1 MLAVHRRLPRHAPLY
16 AAVLSV
22 LAPGFA
28 AGQSEGLEEII
39 VTAQFRAQNV
49 QQTPISIS
57 AFDAEMLEARAATD
71 INDAAN
77 LAPNVTLSRGAAG
90 FGQMS
95 AIFIRGVGQADPHFA
110 VEPGV
115 GMYIDDVYFGVMTG
129 SIFELLDADRVEV
142 LRGPQG
148 TLAGKNSIGG
158 AIKLFSQQ
166 PGPEANAYAEFGF
179 GSFDGITGR
188 AATNL
193 TIAEDKLYARVS
205 VMARQL
211 DGYMDRLDYNCA
223 TGSLATGTRRL
234 QQDCLIGTQGG
245 ESLWAARGVLRWT
258 PNDRIE
264 NSFSFDVTADS
275 SENPAAKQIFQSP
288 TWAGTANYITGP
300 EEYTNYE
307 DYISRPT
314 GTASTPFVQ
323 PSNTPLDVHGFANN
337 LNVQINDSL
346 QFQSITAV
354 RQSEVP
360 FAVPADVTP
369 ATVSD
374 QAWRLTHEQFTQEF
388 RLNGGEAGGFEWT
401 AGFFTYDADGVS
413 EGRVNLPGGFLL
425 GGGGLNLEILFRDP
439 VKTESDSVF
448 AHASFHPGET
458 VTVTTGVR
466 YTEDLKSFTFNRW
479 DWTGAPHPVLGAL
492 VDFNSSFEGDRTDYR
507 VAVDWQ
513 FTDNMMLYGQ
523 VSTGYKGGGVNP
535 RPFFTTQ
542 AVPYQPEELEAL
554 EVGFKSVLADNRLRF
569 NVATFKNDFTDL
581 QLTLTRCDA
590 FSPFPGAPCAMSANV
605 GDAEITGVEIEAEFR
620 PIDQLSI
627 DLSLGFLD
635 FQYTRVDPLTAVTL
649 DMDTLYTPD
658 EERSLGIQ
666 YEFNLPN
673 GGRLTPRLD
682 YNYRSELETNA
693 INQPNAALPTAPSTK
708 LDDLSLWN
716 FRLNWESPTDVWS
729 AALTVANLTD
739 EFYYENQFG
748 NGLPTNFSIT
758 RRPGWPRVAFL
769 TLKRRFD

>member
-1 MLAVHRRLPRHAPLY
+1 MTMTFGPGFLVRRPWLAVTPL
-16 AAVLSV
+16 
-22 LAPGFA
+22 LAPGLA
-28 AGQSEGLEEII
+28 AAQSSGLEEII
-39 VTAQFRAQNV
+39 VTAQFREQNV

-57 AFDAEMLEARAATD
+57 AFDSTMLDARAATD

-77 LAPNVTLSRGAAG
+77 LAPNVTLTRGATG

-115 GMYIDDVYFGVMTG
+115 GMYIDDVYFGVLTG
-129 SIFELLDADRVEV
+129 SIFELLDTERVEV

-166 PGPEANAYAEFGF
+166 PGPDANGYAEFGY
-179 GSFDGITGR
+179 GTFDGITGR

-205 VMARQL
+205 VMARQR
-211 DGYMDRLDYNCA
+211 DGYVDRLDYNCA
-223 TGSLATGTRRL
+223 SGQLATGTRRL
-234 QQDCLIGTQGG
+234 GQDCQIGTQGG
-245 ESLWAARGVLRWT
+245 ESMWAARGVLRWT
-258 PNDRIE
+258 PGERVD
-264 NSFSFDVTADS
+264 NSFSFDITADN

-288 TWAGTANYITGP
+288 LWAGTANYITGP
-300 EEYTNYE
+300 EDYTNYE

-314 GTASTPFVQ
+314 GTASTPFVL
-323 PSNTPLDVHGFANN
+323 PESTPLDVHGFSNN
-337 LNVQINDSL
+337 LSIQFSDTL
-346 QFQSITAV
+346 QLQSITAV
-354 RQSEVP
+354 RQSETP

-374 QAWRLTHEQFTQEF
+374 QAWRLTHDQFTQEF
-388 RLNGGEAGGFEWT
+388 RLNGGAADGVEWT
-401 AGFFTYDADGVS
+401 VGYFTYDADGVS

-439 VKTESDSVF
+439 VKTESDSLF
-448 AHASFHPGET
+448 AHAAFRPGDN
-458 VTVTTGVR
+458 VTITTGVR

-479 DWTGAPHPVLGAL
+479 DWRGLPHPLLGAL
-492 VDFNSSFEGDRTDYR
+492 VDFNSTYEGDRTDYR

-513 FTDNMMLYGQ
+513 FADNMMVYGQ

-535 RPFFTTQ
+535 RPFFPSQ
-542 AVPYQPEELEAL
+542 AIPYNPEELEAL

-569 NVATFKNDFTDL
+569 NAAVFKNDFQDL

-605 GDAEITGVEIEAEFR
+605 GDADITGVEVEVEFR
-620 PIDQLSI
+620 PVEALTI
-627 DLSLGFLD
+627 DLALGFLD
-635 FQYTRVDPLTAVTL
+635 FEYSRVDPLTFVTL
-649 DMDTLYTPD
+649 DMTTVYVPD

-666 YEFNLPN
+666 YEVNLAN

-682 YNYRSELETNA
+682 YNYRSEIQTAA
-693 INQPNAALPTAPSTK
+693 INQPTAAAPTLPSTL

-716 FRLNWESPTDVWS
+716 FRLNWDSPTEVWS
-729 AALTVANLTD
+729 AALTVTNLTD
-739 EFYYENQFG
+739 EFYYESQFG
-748 NGLPTNFSIT
+748 NGLATNFSIT
-758 RRPGWPRVAFL
+758 RRPGWPRETFL
-769 TLKRRFD
+769 TVKRRFE

>member
-1 MLAVHRRLPRHAPLY
+1 MRNALRCRSVRFNKLYLATLPL
-16 AAVLSV
+16 
-22 LAPGFA
+22 LAPGL
-28 AGQSEGLEEII
+28 AGAQQESQGLEEII

-57 AFDAEMLEARAATD
+57 AFDAEMLDARSATD

-115 GMYIDDVYFGVMTG
+115 GMYVDDVYFGVLTG
-129 SIFELLDADRVEV
+129 SIFELLDTERVEV

-166 PGPEANAYAEFGF
+166 PGPETNSYAEFGA
-179 GSFDGITGR
+179 GTFDAITAR
-188 AATNL
+188 AATNI

-205 VMARQL
+205 AMARER
-211 DGYMDRLDYNCA
+211 DGYVDRLDYNCV
-223 TGSLATGTRRL
+223 TGQLATGTRRL
-234 QQDCLIGTQGG
+234 QQDCQIGTQGG
-245 ESLWAARGVLRWT
+245 ESMWAVRGVLRWIVG
-258 PNDRIE
+258 DRVE
-264 NSFSFDVTADS
+264 NSLTFDITEDE
-275 SENPAAKQIFQSP
+275 SENPAAKQVFTSP
-288 TWAGTANYITGP
+288 LWAGTNNYITGP
-300 EEYTNYE
+300 EDYSNYE

-314 GTASTPFVQ
+314 GTASTPFVM
-323 PSNTPLDVHGFANN
+323 PATTPLDVHGFANN
-337 LNVQINDSL
+337 LNVQFSDTLS
-346 QFQSITAV
+346 FQSITAMRESV
-354 RQSEVP
+354 AP
-360 FAVPADVTP
+360 FSTPADVTP

-388 RLNGGEAGGFEWT
+388 RLNGGAADGVEWT
-401 AGFFTYDADGVS
+401 VGLFHYDADGVS
-413 EGRVNLPGGFLL
+413 EGRVNLPGGLAP

-439 VKTESDSVF
+439 VETQSESVF
-448 AHASFHPGET
+448 AHAAFHPTDT
-458 VTVTTGVR
+458 VTVTTGIR
-466 YTEDLKSFTFNRW
+466 YTDDLKSFTFNRW
-479 DWTGAPHPVLGAL
+479 DWQGNPHPLLGAL
-492 VDFNSSFEGDRTDYR
+492 VDYNVTYEGDHTDYR

-513 FTDNMMLYGQ
+513 FADNMMLYGQ

-542 AVPYQPEELEAL
+542 AIPYDPEELEAL
-554 EVGFKSVLADNRLRF
+554 EVGFKSVLADNRVRF
-569 NVATFKNDFTDL
+569 NVAAFTNDFTDL

-605 GDAEITGVEIEAEFR
+605 GDAEIKGLEIEAEFR
-620 PIDQLSI
+620 PVDALTI

-649 DMDTLYTPD
+649 DMMTLYTPD
-658 EERSLGIQ
+658 EERSFGIQ

-673 GGRLTPRLD
+673 GGRLTPRFD
-682 YNYRSELETNA
+682 YNWRSEIQTSA
-693 INQPNAALPTAPSTK
+693 INYAQTL
-708 LDDLSLWN
+708 LDDNGLSNVRIAWD
-716 FRLNWESPTDVWS
+716 SPADVWTATLS
-729 AALTVANLTD
+729 ITNLSD
-739 EFYYENQFG
+739 EFYYESQFG
-748 NGLPTNFSIT
+748 NGLATNFSIT
-758 RRPGWPRVAFL
+758 RRPGWPQETML
-769 TLKRRFD
+769 TLKRRF

>member
-1 MLAVHRRLPRHAPLY
+1 MNHAAHRSLRRNKLYLATLPLLAPALAVAQQQPQQA
-16 AAVLSV
+16 S
-22 LAPGFA
+22 
-28 AGQSEGLEEII
+28 QGLEEII

-57 AFDAEMLEARAATD
+57 AFDADMLDARSATD

-115 GMYIDDVYFGVMTG
+115 GMYIDDVYFGVLTG
-129 SIFELLDADRVEV
+129 SIFELLDTERVEV

-158 AIKLFSQQ
+158 AIKLFSEQ
-166 PGPEANAYAEFGF
+166 PGPEANGYAEFGF
-179 GSFDGITGR
+179 GTFDAIVGR

-205 VMARQL
+205 VMARER
-211 DGYMDRLDYNCA
+211 DGYVDRLDYNCV
-223 TGSLATGTRRL
+223 TGQLATGTRRL
-234 QQDCLIGTQGG
+234 QQDCIIGTQGG
-245 ESLWAARGVLRWT
+245 ESMWAVRGALRWIAG
-258 PNDRIE
+258 DRVE
-264 NSFSFDVTADS
+264 NSFTFDLTQDD
-275 SENPAAKQIFQSP
+275 SENPAAKQTFTSP
-288 TWAGTANYITGP
+288 LWAGTNNYITGP
-300 EEYTNYE
+300 EDYTNYE

-314 GTASTPFVQ
+314 GTASTPFVL
-323 PSNTPLDVHGFANN
+323 PATTPLDVHGFANN
-337 LNVQINDSL
+337 LNVQFSDSL
-346 QFQSITAV
+346 SFQSITAL
-354 RQSEVP
+354 RKSRAP
-360 FAVPADVTP
+360 FSTPADVTP

-388 RLNGGEAGGFEWT
+388 RLNGGSADGIEWT
-401 AGFFTYDADGVS
+401 VGLFHYDADGVS
-413 EGRVNLPGGFLL
+413 EGRVNLPGGLAL

-448 AHASFHPGET
+448 AHAAFRPADN
-458 VTVTTGVR
+458 VTITTGVR
-466 YTEDLKSFTFNRW
+466 YTDDLKSFTFNRW
-479 DWTGAPHPVLGAL
+479 DWRGLPHPLLGAL
-492 VDFNSSFEGDRTDYR
+492 VNFNSSYEGDRTDYR

-513 FTDNMMLYGQ
+513 FADNMMLYGQ

-542 AVPYQPEELEAL
+542 AIPYNPEELESF
-554 EVGFKSVLADNRLRF
+554 EVGFKSLLADNRLRL
-569 NVATFKNDFTDL
+569 NVATFKSDFKDL

-605 GDAEITGVEIEAEFR
+605 GDAEITGLEIEAEFR
-620 PIDQLSI
+620 PVDQLSI

-635 FQYTRVDPLTAVTL
+635 FNYTRVDPLTAVTL
-649 DMDTLYTPD
+649 DMMTLYTPE

-666 YEFNLPN
+666 YEFSLPN
-673 GGRLTPRLD
+673 GGRLTPRFD
-682 YNYRSELETNA
+682 YHYRSEIQTSA
-693 INQPNAALPTAPSTK
+693 INFPQTL
-708 LDDLSLWN
+708 LDDVGLSNL
-716 FRLNWESPTDVWS
+716 RLAWDSPGDVWS
-729 AALTVANLTD
+729 ATLAITNLSD
-739 EFYYENQFG
+739 KFYYESQFG
-748 NGLPTNFSIT
+748 NGLATNFSIT
-758 RRPGWPRVAFL
+758 RRPAWPRETVL
-769 TLKRRFD
+769 TMKRRF

>member
-1 MLAVHRRLPRHAPLY
+1 MHNALRCRSVRCKKLYLATLPL
-16 AAVLSV
+16 
-22 LAPGFA
+22 LAPALA
-28 AGQSEGLEEII
+28 AAQQESQGLEEII

-57 AFDAEMLEARAATD
+57 AFDAEMLDARSATD

-115 GMYIDDVYFGVMTG
+115 GMYVDDVYFGVLTG
-129 SIFELLDADRVEV
+129 SIFELLDTERVEV

-166 PGPEANAYAEFGF
+166 PGPETNSYAEFGA
-179 GSFDGITGR
+179 GTYDAIIAR
-188 AATNL
+188 AATNI

-205 VMARQL
+205 AMARER
-211 DGYMDRLDYNCA
+211 DGYVDRLDYNCV
-223 TGSLATGTRRL
+223 TGQLATGTRRL
-234 QQDCLIGTQGG
+234 QQDCQIGTQGG
-245 ESLWAARGVLRWT
+245 ESMWAVRGVLRWIVG
-258 PNDRIE
+258 DRVE
-264 NSFSFDVTADS
+264 NSFTFDITEDE
-275 SENPAAKQIFQSP
+275 SENPAAKQVFTSP
-288 TWAGTANYITGP
+288 LWAGTNNYITGA
-300 EEYTNYE
+300 EDYTNYE

-314 GTASTPFVQ
+314 GTASTPFVM
-323 PSNTPLDVHGFANN
+323 PATTPLDVHGFANN
-337 LNVQINDSL
+337 LNVQFSDTLS
-346 QFQSITAV
+346 FQSITAMRESV
-354 RQSEVP
+354 AP
-360 FAVPADVTP
+360 FSTPADVTP

-388 RLNGGEAGGFEWT
+388 RLNGGSPDGVEWT
-401 AGFFTYDADGVS
+401 VGLFHYDADGVS
-413 EGRVNLPGGFLL
+413 EGRVNLPGGLAP

-439 VKTESDSVF
+439 VETQSESVF
-448 AHASFHPGET
+448 AHAAFHPTDT

-466 YTEDLKSFTFNRW
+466 YTDDLKSFTFNRW
-479 DWTGAPHPVLGAL
+479 DWQGNPHPLLGAL
-492 VDFNSSFEGDRTDYR
+492 VDYNVTYKGDHTDYR

-513 FTDNMMLYGQ
+513 FADNMMLYGQ

-542 AVPYQPEELEAL
+542 AIPYDPEELEAL
-554 EVGFKSVLADNRLRF
+554 EVGFKSVLADNRVRF
-569 NVATFKNDFTDL
+569 NVAAFTNDFTDL

-605 GDAEITGVEIEAEFR
+605 GDAEIKGLEIEAEFR
-620 PIDQLSI
+620 PVDALTI

-649 DMDTLYTPD
+649 DMMTLYTPD
-658 EERSLGIQ
+658 EERSFGIQ

-673 GGRLTPRLD
+673 GGRLTPRFD
-682 YNYRSELETNA
+682 YNWRSEIQTSA
-693 INQPNAALPTAPSTK
+693 INYPQTL
-708 LDDLSLWN
+708 LDDIGLSNVRIAWD
-716 FRLNWESPTDVWS
+716 SPADVWTATLS
-729 AALTVANLTD
+729 ITNLSD
-739 EFYYENQFG
+739 EFYYESQFG
-748 NGLPTNFSIT
+748 NGLATNFSIT
-758 RRPGWPRVAFL
+758 RRPGWPQETML
-769 TLKRRFD
+769 TLKRRF